1 MCRLKKGLF
10 GLVMVIGLK
19 VGRLVIGR
27 QVVAKVIAFRHFL
40 RIGLEL
46 EMAGA
51 AVLLPSVL
59 VKRVID
65 DRIGFLRVAAG
76 HAVGLL
82 WV

>member
-1 MCRLKKGLF
+1 
-10 GLVMVIGLK
+10 MVIGLK

-46 EMAGA
+46 EMASA